1 MLETQES
8 IVEINLS
15 NLKNNLSFLRSKLNS
30 DTKVMAVVKASAYGS
45 DSVIISNFLEQEKID
60 YLAVAYC
67 SEGVFL
73 RKSGIKIPILVMH
86 PQIGD
91 FKEIID
97 FNLEPSIYS
106 FRILNSFFEAL
117 KTDSEY
123 PFQIKFNTGLNRL
136 GFSEDEI
143 TKLVKSLNG
152 KHPKFIFSHLG
163 ASDEKDKDF
172 TNSQIKKFLSIS
184 DKFDLLIKKVT
195 KKHLLN
201 TSGILNFPDYQ
212 FDMVRSGIG
221 LYGFGNDERF
231 RNSLKPTI
239 SLKTVVS
246 QIHEINKGEYVGY
259 NKGYKAMEKSKIATL
274 PIGHA
279 DGISRNCGHGKVKV
293 LINDTSVPTI
303 GNICMDML
311 MVDISNINCKEGD
324 EVIIFDDKNLTAE
337 DLGDLTNTISYEVLT
352 SISNRIKRVIK

>member
-1 MLETQES
+1 MLETRES

-30 DTKVMAVVKASAYGS
+30 NTMIMAVVKASAYGS
-45 DSVIISNFLEQEKID
+45 DPLIISNFLEKEKVD

-73 RKSGIKIPILVMH
+73 RKSGIRIPILVMH

-91 FKEIID
+91 FKEIIK

-106 FRILNSFFEAL
+106 FRILSSFFKAL
-117 KTDSEY
+117 KTDTEY

-143 TKLVKSLNG
+143 TELVTVLNDRC
-152 KHPKFIFSHLG
+152 PKFIFSHLG

-184 DKFDLLIKKVT
+184 DKFDLRMKKAIKK
-195 KKHLLN
+195 HILN
-201 TSGILNFPDYQ
+201 TSGILNYPDYQ

-221 LYGFGNDERF
+221 LYGFGNDQRF

-246 QIHEINKGEYVGY
+246 QIHEINKGEYIGY
-259 NKGYKAMEKSKIATL
+259 NKGYKAAEKTKIATL

-279 DGISRNCGHGKVKV
+279 DGIKRSCGHGKIKV
-293 LINDTSVPTI
+293 LINDTFVPTI

-311 MVDISNINCKEGD
+311 MIDISKINCKEGD

-337 DLGDLTNTISYEVLT
+337 GLGYLTNTISYEVLT
-352 SISNRIKRVIK
+352 SISSRIKRVIK